1 MNNVINK
8 RGVFKGEM
16 GGMGGECVS
25 QVSRWTYWKDGE
37 GGGEWRH
44 GMDIE
49 LTCDQDAGGGET
61 GRWTC

>member
-25 QVSRWTYWKDGE
+25 QVSRWSYWKDGE
-37 GGGEWRH
+37 GGGKWRIS
-44 GMDIE
+44 DIE
-49 LTCDQDAGGGET
+49 LTCDQDAGET